1 MARKKGDVMFETT
14 PFLTFY
20 HILTG
25 DPSVSGFAHT
35 IGITLGKD
43 GSLSMVN
50 ANACINVN
58 QPRAGVVTT
67 WLEPE
72 VIDREFKEVEPAA
85 PVQELDST
93 GNRPL
98 EDFEIPAADGS
109 FPGAPRPGVVT
120 GDSKCN
126 CWCQGDPF
134 KAPEQHTPSCPESL
148 ESRRKEQA
156 ETAQR
161 AADEGIPF

>member
-85 PVQELDST
+85 PVQELDL
-93 GNRPL
+93 PAVEAHEK
-98 EDFEIPAADGS
+98 ED
-109 FPGAPRPGVVT
+109 GAVT
-120 GDSKCN
+120 
-126 CWCQGDPF
+126 QP
-134 KAPEQHTPSCPESL
+134 
-148 ESRRKEQA
+148 
-156 ETAQR
+156 
-161 AADEGIPF
+161 ADEIDGIPF